1 MTETTP
7 RLGLP
12 FIIASQAQKHITHNE
27 ALRDLD
33 VLVHLTVEDNT
44 QTTPPTDATDG
55 QCYVVADGATG
66 EWSGRATQI
75 AVRKDQAWHFYIP
88 TEGWTCWLRSKNA
101 MMVFEGYAW
110 IDIISPN
117 AQRGQSAF
125 ELALAQGFEGT
136 VDEWLASLKGADGA
150 AGVNGTHGQD
160 GKDGINGTNGADG
173 TPGQDGADGTD
184 GKSAYQLAL
193 DAGYSGTLAQW
204 LTSLNGTDGANG
216 TDGKDG
222 ANGTNGA
229 DGAPGQ
235 DGADGTD
242 GKSAYQLALD
252 AGFSGTLAQWLTSL
266 NGTDGKNGRHGVD
279 GLNGHD
285 GKSAYD
291 LARDAGYTGSLSE
304 WLQSLKGKDG
314 NDGTSGSSDWNSITN
329 KPRIEARHITIFEN
343 FLSGT
348 NQNVNVTS
356 GVRLEWDTTGV
367 YDSDSVNLLSKNHI
381 QVGDSGQFT
390 IFASVGVLDSSTRE
404 RTTLAGS
411 IEIHDSIG
419 NFKQRYN
426 LGSMY
431 LRDDSNRFDSG
442 IVAGQ
447 VTLELRA
454 GDQISIAVHR
464 IDSRYSDAT
473 YAHPQETK
481 LLIERIDYELV

>member
-66 EWSGRATQI
+66 DWSGRATQI

-88 TEGWTCWLRSKNA
+88 TEGWTCWLRSRNA
-101 MMVFEGYAW
+101 MMVFEGYSW

-125 ELALAQGFEGT
+125 ELALEQGFEGT
-136 VDEWLASLKGADGA
+136 VDEWLNSLKGADGA
-150 AGVNGTHGQD
+150 AGVNGTDGQ
-160 GKDGINGTNGADG
+160 
-173 TPGQDGADGTD
+173 
-184 GKSAYQLAL
+184 
-193 DAGYSGTLAQW
+193 
-204 LTSLNGTDGANG
+204 
-216 TDGKDG
+216 DGKDG

-464 IDSRYSDAT
+464 IDSQYSDAT

>member
-88 TEGWTCWLRSKNA
+88 TEGWTCWLRSRNA
-101 MMVFEGYAW
+101 MMVFEGYSW

-125 ELALAQGFEGT
+125 ELALEQGFEGT
-136 VDEWLASLKGADGA
+136 VDEWLNSLKGADGA
-150 AGVNGTHGQD
+150 AGVNGTDGQ
-160 GKDGINGTNGADG
+160 
-173 TPGQDGADGTD
+173 
-184 GKSAYQLAL
+184 
-193 DAGYSGTLAQW
+193 
-204 LTSLNGTDGANG
+204 
-216 TDGKDG
+216 DGKDG

-464 IDSRYSDAT
+464 IDSQYSDAT